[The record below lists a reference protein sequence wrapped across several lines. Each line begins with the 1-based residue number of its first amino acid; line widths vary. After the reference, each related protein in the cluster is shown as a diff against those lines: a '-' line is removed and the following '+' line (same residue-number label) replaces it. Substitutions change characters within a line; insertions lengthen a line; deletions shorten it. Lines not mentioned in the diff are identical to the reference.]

1 MSLRVLQRSFIT
13 WCSFRFS
20 TLAATT
26 SSHPRSRCAAI
37 VDHHDTFL
45 PFSSSY
51 PPLQHTCSSEIRDF
65 FVYRYQ
71 HSCSSIE
78 ANQLHLGIYKHG
90 FEADLFLVN
99 TLINVYVRFGDLVSA
114 RKVFDEMP
122 ERNLVSWACLISGYG
137 QNGMLVAACAT
148 FRDMVSAG
156 YSPNSYAFGS
166 VLRACQDLGPDY
178 LKFGLQIHGMI
189 SKMSYAH
196 DVLVGNVLISMY
208 GSCFLGSGDNARR
221 VFDEIDG
228 KIAVSWNSIISVYS
242 KRGDAIGAFKMFAR
256 MQHECSGF
264 NFKPN
269 AYTLSSLIA
278 VASSS
283 SLFGSSLLQQIAS
296 RVQKSG
302 FLDDLYVGSALVS
315 GLAKFGLIDDSWK
328 IFECMS
334 TRNAVTMNG
343 LMVGLVNQKRGEQAV
358 DVFKR
363 MKHLVEVNPDSY
375 VVLLSAFAEFDEL
388 EEGRRKGKELH
399 AYAIRSGLRDAK
411 VAVANALINMYARCG
426 AIDSSRAVFEQMGE
440 RDLISWNS
448 LIAGL
453 DQNELFE
460 DAVTTFCR
468 MRRSGIRP
476 TNFALI
482 SCLSSCA
489 SLGWLRQGAQ
499 VHTEALRLGLDSD
512 VSVSNALLSMYADT
526 RSFKECQKLFTLM
539 PEHDQVSWN
548 SIIGALANSETYA
561 LESVKYILEMMRSG
575 CRLNGV
581 TLVNILSAI
590 SSDSLSLSKLGPQV
604 HALAFNYGFANNIT
618 IENALISCYGRCGR
632 MEDCESIFSR
642 MAQKDEVSWNTM
654 ISGCVH
660 NEYLSKAVDLVWL
673 MMQSGQKL
681 DHFTFAT
688 VLSACASV
696 ATLERGMEVHA
707 CQIRAHLESDVVVG
721 SAIVDMYAKCG
732 RIAYAARFFDL
743 MPVKNIFTWNT
754 MISGYARHGFA
765 NKALEIFEQ
774 MKEEGQPPNHVTF
787 VGVLSACSHG
797 GLVEKGFKYFESMS
811 SDYGLEPQMEHFSCM
826 VDLLGRSGKL
836 DKVEDFINRMPM
848 KPNNLIWRTV
858 LGSCSRTSGRNSE
871 LGKRAAEMLLQLEPE
886 NGANY
891 VLLGNM
897 YAAGSNWENLA
908 ITRSAMS
915 LAAAKKQAGCSWVTM
930 RDGVHVFVAGD
941 ISHPEKDAIYEK
953 LGELLRKMR
962 EAGYVPQTSFALYDL
977 ESESK
982 EELLS
987 YHSEKLAIAFVLTR
1001 TSNSTIRIMKN
1012 LRVCGDCHSAFRYI
1026 SKIVG
1031 RQIVLR
1037 DSNRFH
1043 HFTDGEC
1050 SCGDYW

>member
-1 MSLRVLQRSFIT
+1 MSLRLLLRSFIT
-13 WCSFRFS
+13 WRSCRFT
-20 TLAATT
+20 TLAATSLCPGNNCT
-26 SSHPRSRCAAI
+26 AVFDHRDPFLSLSSN
-37 VDHHDTFL
+37 
-45 PFSSSY
+45 
-51 PPLQHTCSSEIRDF
+51 PPPQPTCRSEIRDF
-65 FVYRYQ
+65 FVYQYQ
-71 HSCSSIE
+71 HSCSSVE
-78 ANQLHLGIYKHG
+78 ANHLHLGIYKHG
-90 FEADLFLVN
+90 FEADLFLLN
-99 TLINVYVRFGDLVSA
+99 TLINVYLRFGDLVSA

-122 ERNLVSWACLISGYG
+122 ERNLVTWACLISGYV
-137 QNGMLVAACAT
+137 QNGMPVAACAT

-156 YSPNSYAFGS
+156 YAPNNYAFGS
-166 VLRACQDLGPDY
+166 VLRACQELGPDY
-178 LKFGLQIHGMI
+178 MKFGMQIHGLM
-189 SKMSYAH
+189 SKTSFAQ
-196 DVLVGNVLISMY
+196 DALVGNVLISMY
-208 GSCFLGSGDNARR
+208 GSCCLESMDHARR

-228 KIAVSWNSIISVYS
+228 KIPVSWNSIISVYS
-242 KRGDAIGAFKMFAR
+242 GREDAIGAFEMFAR
-256 MQHECSGF
+256 MQHGGSGF

-283 SLFGSSLLQQIAS
+283 AHFGTFLLQQMAS

-334 TRNAVTMNG
+334 AKNAVTMNG

-358 DVFKR
+358 DVFKQ
-363 MKHLVEVNPDSY
+363 MEHLVEVNTNSY
-375 VVLLSAFAEFDEL
+375 MVLLSACAEFSEL

-399 AYAIRSGLRDAK
+399 AYAIRNGLRDAK
-411 VAVANALINMYARCG
+411 VAVSNAIINMYAKCG
-426 AIDSSRAVFEQMGE
+426 AIHSACAVFEQMGE
-440 RDLISWNS
+440 RDLVTWNS

-453 DQNELFE
+453 DQNERFE
-460 DAVTTFCR
+460 DAVFNFFR
-468 MRRSGIRP
+468 MRRSGMRP

-489 SLGWLRQGAQ
+489 SLGWLRQGVQ
-499 VHTEALRLGLDSD
+499 VHAEALKLGLGSD
-512 VSVSNALLSMYADT
+512 VSVSNVLLSMYAGT
-526 RSFKECQKLFTLM
+526 RSFNECKKLFSFM

-548 SIIGALANSETYA
+548 SIIGALADSETYA
-561 LESVKYILEMMRSG
+561 SEAVMYILEMMRLGWS
-575 CRLNGV
+575 LNGV
-581 TLVNILSAI
+581 TLVNVLSAV

-604 HALAFNYGFANNIT
+604 HALAFKYCFTNNIT
-618 IENALISCYGRCGR
+618 VENSLISCYGKCSR
-632 MEDCESIFSR
+632 MEDCELIFSKMSKR
-642 MAQKDEVSWNTM
+642 DEVSWNAM
-654 ISGCVH
+654 ISSCVH
-660 NEYLSKAVDLVWL
+660 NEQLSKAVDLVWF
-673 MMQSGQKL
+673 MMQSGQRL
-681 DHFTFAT
+681 DHYTFAT

-732 RIAYAARFFDL
+732 RIDYAARFFQL
-743 MPVKNIFTWNT
+743 MPVKNLYSWNT

-774 MKEEGQPPNHVTF
+774 MKEGGQPPNHVTF

-797 GLVEKGFKYFESMS
+797 GLVEKGYKHFESMS
-811 SDYGLEPQMEHFSCM
+811 SEYGLAPQMEHFSCM
-826 VDLLGRSGKL
+826 VDILGRSGKL
-836 DKVEDFINRMPM
+836 DKVEDFINKMPM

-858 LGSCSRTSGRNSE
+858 LGSCCRTNGRDSE

-886 NGANY
+886 NGGNY
-891 VLLGNM
+891 VLLANM
-897 YAAGSNWENLA
+897 YAGGAKWEKLA
-908 ITRSAMS
+908 ITRSAMN
-915 LAAAKKQAGCSWVTM
+915 LAAAKKQAGRSWVTM
-930 RDGVHVFVAGD
+930 KDGVHVFVAGD
-941 ISHPEKDAIYEK
+941 KSHPEKDAIYEK
-953 LGELLRKMR
+953 LGELMRKIR

-977 ESESK
+977 EPESK

-1001 TSNSTIRIMKN
+1001 KSNSTIRIMKN

-1026 SKIVG
+1026 SKVIG

-1043 HFTDGEC
+1043 HFSDGMC